1 MKPPPPCP
9 PSATNQPTATP
20 QAPPWLCRTHS
31 NWFHKAILKSGGF
44 PIPPDRVCDVFFDLM
59 CVEWK
64 LGLSFDAANAYGGIG
79 DTFIIDIDSKHISCG
94 TLERLSVLCGRLAM
108 RFEVEA
114 TEFGVR
120 LIFTRPAAPKTAP
133 PCPATQV
140 LPGPPRVLQTGTS
153 SPLIQECGTCRFW
166 ADNYMNET
174 GVAGGFCRRRPPA
187 RHGFPEVLENWWCGS
202 YQFNE
207 SLFEKPPQNESR
219 CCAFGGA
226 PQVPA
231 PAAISRQENADN
243 AAMHCN
249 ESHFVRN

>member
-1 MKPPPPCP
+1 MKPRRTPCAAPP
-9 PSATNQPTATP
+9 TPTPAAP
-20 QAPPWLCRTHS
+20 QAPPQIERLR
-31 NWFHKAILKSGGF
+31 
-44 PIPPDRVCDVFFDLM
+44 IPP
-59 CVEWK
+59 
-64 LGLSFDAANAYGGIG
+64 A
-79 DTFIIDIDSKHISCG
+79 
-94 TLERLSVLCGRLAM
+94 
-108 RFEVEA
+108 
-114 TEFGVR
+114 
-120 LIFTRPAAPKTAP
+120 KTP
-133 PCPATQV
+133 TPCPAKAPTGPAPKPSRPAPRV
-140 LPGPPRVLQTGTS
+140 VPGPPKIPQTGLS
-153 SPLIQECGTCRFW
+153 LPLIEQCDSCRFW

-174 GVAGGFCRRRPPA
+174 GVAGGFCRRLPPT
-187 RHGFPEVLENWWCGS
+187 RHGFPEVWGDSWCGS